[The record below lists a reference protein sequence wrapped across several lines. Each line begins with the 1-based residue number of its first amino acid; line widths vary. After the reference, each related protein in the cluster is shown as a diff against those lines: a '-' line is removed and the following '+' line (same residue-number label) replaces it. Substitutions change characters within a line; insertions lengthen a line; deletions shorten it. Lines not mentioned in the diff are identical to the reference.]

1 LNLARLMSKCLNTYQ
16 KLLVIGFGRDHISKR
31 LHECSLPIAAVVPSA
46 MYSTGV
52 TQPAHCCS
60 CTVSN
65 IQNRCNTACLLL
77 LLYCQQCT
85 VPAYTQPAD
94 CCSCTVSNVQ
104 YRCNTA
110 CLLLLLYCQ
119 QCTVPAYTQPAHC
132 CSCTVSNVQHWHN
145 ILWCLCSETF
155 YLFVYISVF
164 ENVWC

>member
-1 LNLARLMSKCLNTYQ
+1 MNLARLMSKCLNTYQ

-104 YRCNTA
+104 
-110 CLLLLLYCQ
+110 
-119 QCTVPAYTQPAHC
+119 
-132 CSCTVSNVQHWHN
+132 HWHN